1 MRRKKRYIYK
11 KKEKEKKVEVIY
23 KKKYSR
29 LTNEQNIHHRERE
42 ERNKS
47 HISKKKKHVLKN
59 EKRKLREG
67 GFDVEKGCSCC
78 YKLSKTKKNFDEGRT
93 RKSRRQSL
101 RTGSW
106 RERERERGVKR

>member
-1 MRRKKRYIYK
+1 M

-47 HISKKKKHVLKN
+47 HISKKQKHVLKN
-59 EKRKLREG
+59 EKRKLRKGKREG
-67 GFDVEKGCSCC
+67 LTSRKVVVVVTNCPKQ
-78 YKLSKTKKNFDEGRT
+78 KKTLMREGLVNRVV
-93 RKSRRQSL
+93 RA
-101 RTGSW
+101 
-106 RERERERGVKR
+106 